1 MFIPKEIIIYIY
13 SFDPT
18 FKSNYDKCIFAIKQY
33 YDTHNMIGIS
43 YNNSNDEYKL
53 FFKRYNNNFYKY
65 FLLNL

>member
-18 FKSNYDKCIFAIKQY
+18 FKKDYDKCISIIKQH
-33 YDTHNMIGIS
+33 YDTHSIIRIT
-43 YNNSNDEYKL
+43 YNNSSDEYKL

>member
-18 FKSNYDKCIFAIKQY
+18 FKKDYDECISTIKQY
-33 YDTHNMIGIS
+33 YNTHSIIGVS
-43 YNNSNDEYKL
+43 YNNSSDEYKL